1 MTDAT
6 VPSSG
11 TPREVLAGLG
21 ELTRQVR
28 AAQRGAWFPLLL
40 FGVLTLG
47 GILVSRLTTSIRTV
61 TTCPPAP
68 GSADVPT
75 SCTLVRQGSPLYWT
89 LGLGL
94 AYAAIAVFY
103 VRRSRN
109 RGVGTPVR
117 PYILAGTALAGLAAA
132 TAFWSLRQGVLE
144 PGAPFDLWG
153 LRLDPAAGT
162 TVFLERLIGNAAAIG
177 LPLLVLSWVERSRAL
192 LLLTVVYLA
201 VELVPLSTGW
211 AGSLGAPPWSALPR
225 LGVPGLLLLLGA
237 LGFGLA
243 ELSRQRK
250 AS

>member
-1 MTDAT
+1 MTDAA

-11 TPREVLAGLG
+11 TPSEVLAGLG

-47 GILVSRLTTSIRTV
+47 GILVGRLTTSVRTV
-61 TTCPPAP
+61 TDCPAAP
-68 GSADVPT
+68 GSGDIPT
-75 SCTLVRQGSPLYWT
+75 SCTLVTQGSPLYWT

-94 AYAAIAVFY
+94 AYAAIAFFY

-117 PYILAGTALAGLAAA
+117 PYILAGIVLAGLATA
-132 TAFWSLRQGVLE
+132 TAFWSLRQGMPR
-144 PGAPFDLWG
+144 PGTPLDFWG
-153 LRLDPAAGT
+153 LRLDPASGS
-162 TVFLERLIGNAAAIG
+162 TVFLERLVGNAAAVG
-177 LPLLVLSWVERSRAL
+177 LPLLVLSWVERSFAL
-192 LLLTVVYLA
+192 LLLTVAYLA
-201 VELVPLSTGW
+201 FELVPLGTGW
-211 AGSLGAPPWSALPR
+211 AGSFAAPPWSALPR

-243 ELSRQRK
+243 QQSRQRK
-250 AS
+250 TS